1 MLSER
6 IFTLTLNALND
17 AYSIN
22 AAVLVLKEQL
32 QILKVI
38 LNVQIPLTHL
48 RTPFFSLICIFFPLE
63 VSFNH
68 YRSHCIYFLFRQLS
82 PGFIHTPD
90 STLFHRISP
99 AFISSDLTAY
109 FHSIPF
115 ASFLAFVFNL
125 LYFCMSCY
133 ILYLRLMYASL
144 LSFFPRL
151 DCVVIKGTSLVK
163 LALVLLFANYVA
175 TPTSEKCAL
184 PLSPSCV

>member
-1 MLSER
+1 MLSEG

-22 AAVLVLKEQL
+22 AAILVLKEQL
-32 QILKVI
+32 QILKVSELP
-38 LNVQIPLTHL
+38 LNTFRFPLL
-48 RTPFFSLICIFFPLE
+48 IYAPPFFSLICIFFPHE

-109 FHSIPF
+109 FHSIPCLF
-115 ASFLAFVFNL
+115 
-125 LYFCMSCY
+125 
-133 ILYLRLMYASL
+133 SL
-144 LSFFPRL
+144 LFSTFFTFVCHAIFSTC
-151 DCVVIKGTSLVK
+151 D
-163 LALVLLFANYVA
+163 
-175 TPTSEKCAL
+175 
-184 PLSPSCV
+184 